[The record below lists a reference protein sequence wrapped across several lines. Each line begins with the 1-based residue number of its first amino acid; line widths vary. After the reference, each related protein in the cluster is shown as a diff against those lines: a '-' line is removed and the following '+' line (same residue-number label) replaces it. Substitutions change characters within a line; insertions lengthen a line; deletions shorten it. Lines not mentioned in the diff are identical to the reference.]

1 MNSSCSRSPARA
13 ATQGFSLVELMITV
27 AIVGIIA
34 AIAIPSYRS
43 YMLSAN
49 RTDAI
54 RALTF
59 AQQEL
64 ERCYSQNFSYL
75 DVANDCP
82 ASATIVAN
90 TPHGDYAIT
99 IPVWTATSY
108 TLQATAIGG
117 QTSDTQCEQ
126 LTITNA
132 NQQSSLNNNN
142 VVTTSTCWG
151 ST

>member
-1 MNSSCSRSPARA
+1 MR
-13 ATQGFSLVELMITV
+13 GFSLAELMITV

-59 AQQEL
+59 AQQVL

-90 TPHGDYAIT
+90 TLHGDYAIT
-99 IPVWTATSY
+99 VPVWTATSY
-108 TLQATAIGG
+108 TLQATAIAG
-117 QTSDTQCEQ
+117 QTADTQCEQ

-132 NQQSSLNNNN
+132 NQQGSLDNNAA
-142 VVTTSTCWG
+142 VTTPTCWG
-151 ST
+151 SN